1 MDKQTDTS
9 ITANESA
16 ALRELLDS
24 ELVFI
29 GGGELA
35 LLGG

>member
-1 MDKQTDTS
+1 MDKQIETSAITD
-9 ITANESA
+9 ESA

>member
-1 MDKQTDTS
+1 MDKQIETS
-9 ITANESA
+9 VIANESA
-16 ALRELLDS
+16 VLRELLDS

-29 GGGELA
+29 GGGELV

>member
-1 MDKQTDTS
+1 MDKQIETS
-9 ITANESA
+9 VITNESA
-16 ALRELLDS
+16 VLRELLDS

-29 GGGELA
+29 GGGELV

>member
-1 MDKQTDTS
+1 MDKQFNTPVLTEQQA
-9 ITANESA
+9 I
-16 ALRELLDS
+16 LRELLDS
-24 ELVFI
+24 EIVLI

>member
-1 MDKQTDTS
+1 MDTQNDTS
-9 ITANESA
+9 IIANESA
-16 ALRELLDS
+16 VLRELLDS
-24 ELVFI
+24 ELVLI